1 MSYEHL
7 IYEVDAET
15 HVATVTLN
23 KPERLNAIDQQDH
36 RDILDLCERI
46 QEDDDVWAVIW
57 TGAGRGF
64 CAGAD
69 VASRP
74 AAAEAAQAAAEPA
87 LNQLLDES
95 SWISRQGRAL
105 YAIDKPM
112 IAAMNGVAA
121 GAGFSLALCC
131 DMRVGC
137 ENSRFTTVYQE
148 RNLPPE
154 GGMSFLLPRIV
165 GASRAFDLVMTS
177 RRVDAEEAYR
187 IGLLDRLVPA
197 DELMSTARELAEQI
211 CSLPPSAVRV
221 SKRAIRRAL
230 ESDFAEATHYET
242 QAGGLARRARHDG
255 EESRKAF
262 AEKRKPKYL
271 GR

>member
-7 IYEVDAET
+7 IYELDRDA
-15 HVATVTLN
+15 HIATVTLN
-23 KPERLNAIDQQDH
+23 KPDRLNAIDQQDH
-36 RDILDLCERI
+36 RDILELCERI
-46 QEDDDVWAVIW
+46 QQDDDVWAVIW

-69 VASRP
+69 VRQARP
-74 AAAEAAQAAAEPA
+74 AADEAPEPG
-87 LNQLLDES
+87 LGQLLDEG
-95 SWISRQGRAL
+95 SWVSRQANAL
-105 YAIDKPM
+105 YGIDKPM
-112 IAAMNGVAA
+112 IAAVNGVAA

-131 DMRVGC
+131 DLRVGC
-137 ENSRFTTVYQE
+137 ENSRFVTVFQE

-165 GASRAFDLVMTS
+165 GAGRAFDLALTS

-197 DELMSTARELAEQI
+197 DRLLAEARGIAEQI
-211 CSLPPSAVRV
+211 CALPPSAVRI

-230 ESDFAEATHYET
+230 ESGFAEATHYES
-242 QAGGLARRARHDG
+242 QGGTLTRRARHDS
-255 EESRKAF
+255 EESRRAF
-262 AEKRKPKYL
+262 AEKRAPKYQ

>member
-1 MSYEHL
+1 MTYEHL
-7 IYEVDAET
+7 IYEPDPDT
-15 HVATVTLN
+15 HIATVPLN
-23 KPERLNAIDQQDH
+23 TPEHLNAISLQDH
-36 RDILDLCERI
+36 QDILDGCERI
-46 QEDDDVWAVIW
+46 QEDDSGWAVIW

-64 CAGAD
+64 CAGAE
-69 VASRP
+69 VGNRP
-74 AAAEAAQAAAEPA
+74 AVAAADAAESG
-87 LNQLLDES
+87 LNQLLAED

-187 IGLLDRLVPA
+187 IGLLDRLGPVGEPMA
-197 DELMSTARELAEQI
+197 TARK
-211 CSLPPSAVRV
+211 LP
-221 SKRAIRRAL
+221 
-230 ESDFAEATHYET
+230 E
-242 QAGGLARRARHDG
+242 RH
-255 EESRKAF
+255 
-262 AEKRKPKYL
+262 
-271 GR
+271 

>member
-1 MSYEHL
+1 MAYEHL
-7 IYEVDAET
+7 IYEPDPDS
-15 HVATVTLN
+15 HIATVTLN
-23 KPERLNAIDQQDH
+23 KPERLNAINQQDH

-46 QEDDDVWAVIW
+46 QDDDDVWAVIW

-69 VASRP
+69 VGNRP
-74 AAAEAAQAAAEPA
+74 AAADAAAEPG
-87 LNQLLDES
+87 LKQLLDEG

-112 IAAMNGVAA
+112 IAAVNGVAA
-121 GAGFSLALCC
+121 GAGFSLTLCC

-165 GASRAFDLVMTS
+165 GASRALDLAMTS
-177 RRVDAEEAYR
+177 RRVDADEAYR

-197 DELMSTARELAEQI
+197 AELTSTARALAEQI
-211 CSLPPSAVRV
+211 CGLPPSAVRV

-230 ESDFAEATHYET
+230 ESDFSEATHYET
-242 QAGGLARRARHDG
+242 QAGGLARRARHDS
-255 EESRKAF
+255 EESRKSF
-262 AEKRKPKYL
+262 MEKRPPQYL

>member
-7 IYEVDAET
+7 IYEVDEAA

-36 RDILDLCERI
+36 RDILELCDCI
-46 QEDDDVWAVIW
+46 QQDDRVWVVVW

-69 VASRP
+69 VRQARP
-74 AAAEAAQAAAEPA
+74 PAEEAPEPG
-87 LNQLLDES
+87 LNVLLDEG
-95 SWISRQGRAL
+95 SWVGRQGKAL
-105 YAIDKPM
+105 YGIDKPM
-112 IAAMNGVAA
+112 IAAVNGVAA

-131 DMRVGC
+131 DLRVGC
-137 ENSRFTTVYQE
+137 ENSRFVTVFQE

-154 GGMSFLLPRIV
+154 GGMSWLLPRIV
-165 GASRAFDLVMTS
+165 GMSRALDLSLTS
-177 RRVDAEEAYR
+177 RRVDADEAFR
-187 IGLLDRLVPA
+187 IGLLDRIVPA
-197 DELMSTARELAEQI
+197 DHLLDEARTYAGQI
-211 CSLPPSAVRV
+211 CALPPSAARV

-230 ESDFAEATHYET
+230 ETSFVEATRYESQLGSLT
-242 QAGGLARRARHDG
+242 QRARADSK
-255 EESRKAF
+255 EARDSF
-262 AEKRKPKYL
+262 LEKRKPRYT

>member
-7 IYEVDAET
+7 SYDVDREA
-15 HVATVTLN
+15 HIATVTLN

-36 RDILDLCERI
+36 RDLLELCGRI
-46 QEDDDVWAVIW
+46 QGDEEVWVVIW

-69 VASRP
+69 VR
-74 AAAEAAQAAAEPA
+74 QARSPTDQVTPPG
-87 LNQLLDES
+87 LNQLLDEG
-95 SWISRQGRAL
+95 SWVSRQGSAL
-105 YAIDKPM
+105 YGIDRPL
-112 IAAMNGVAA
+112 IAAVNGVAA

-131 DMRVGC
+131 DIRVGC
-137 ENSRFTTVYQE
+137 ENSRFVTVFQE

-165 GASRAFDLVMTS
+165 GAGRALDLSLTS
-177 RRVDAEEAYR
+177 RPVEAEEAYR

-197 DELMSTARELAEQI
+197 DQLLPAARSIAEQI
-211 CSLPPSAVRV
+211 CRLPPSAVRV
-221 SKRAIRRAL
+221 TKRALRRAL
-230 ESDFAEATHYET
+230 EASFDEATHYET
-242 QAGGLARRARHDG
+242 QASGLARRAGHDS
-255 EESRKAF
+255 EEAQRAF
-262 AEKRKPKYL
+262 LEKRSPRFL